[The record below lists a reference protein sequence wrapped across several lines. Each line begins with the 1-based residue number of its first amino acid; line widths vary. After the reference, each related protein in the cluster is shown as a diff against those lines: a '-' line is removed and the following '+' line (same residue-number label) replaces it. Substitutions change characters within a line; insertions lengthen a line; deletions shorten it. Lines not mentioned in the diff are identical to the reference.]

1 MNKTVITVTSI
12 ITFGF
17 LLISHWLIQSRER
30 VVQIQSE
37 MQSKTI
43 TQNKTET
50 ETRDRF
56 TVCVQTV
63 MSEAR
68 QSGKPVSAN
77 EAKDICVHTKA
88 EKQDKED

>member
-30 VVQIQSE
+30 VEGIKSQERIQL
-37 MQSKTI
+37 
-43 TQNKTET
+43 ET